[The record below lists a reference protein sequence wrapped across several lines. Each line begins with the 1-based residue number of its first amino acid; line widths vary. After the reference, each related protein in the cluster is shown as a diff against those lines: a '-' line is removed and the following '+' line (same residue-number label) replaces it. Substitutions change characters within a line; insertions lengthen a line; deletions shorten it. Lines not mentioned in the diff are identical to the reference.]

1 MMQFILPKQ
10 LNLSSFEK
18 YIASAQE
25 SNHFTNYGEA
35 VQALEAR
42 ARKMLKI
49 DESKSVIAVVNGATA
64 LNVIIHA
71 FERKD
76 VKPLRTLTQDFT
88 FPSAAQGSAEGS
100 LVCDLNSD
108 FNIDLVDFE
117 YAYAVD
123 IIIVTNIF
131 GHLQDINFLVEFAK
145 QHNKYLVFDNAATPY
160 SFYEGKNSC
169 NFGNA
174 SFVSLHHT
182 KPLGFGE
189 GGLVIIDSE
198 YEEEARAAVNFGWD
212 KDKNFNERGGN
223 CKMSEISAASILQW
237 WDQFDIDDL
246 AEKYRN
252 NYYNK
257 RYELANAKGK
267 FYKHHGNDFFP
278 SCLPFIYENPIFLPE
293 DAMKYYK
300 PLVGLPNSKYIYDRI
315 VCYGLAEDWYVQ

>member
-10 LNLSSFEK
+10 LDISSFEK

-25 SNHFTNYGEA
+25 SNHFSNYGEA

-100 LVCDLNSD
+100 LVCDLNND

-145 QHNKYLVFDNAATPY
+145 QHNKYLIFDNAATPY

-198 YEEEARAAVNFGWD
+198 YEAEARAAVNFGWD

-257 RYELANAKGK
+257 RYELANKKGK
-267 FYKHHGNDFFP
+267 YYKHHGEDFFP
-278 SCLPFIYENPIFLPE
+278 SCLPFIHEDIMIFLPE
-293 DAMKYYK
+293 GAMKYYK
-300 PLVGLPNSKYIYDRI
+300 PLVGLPNSKFIYDRI
-315 VCYGLAEDWYVQ
+315 VCYGLAEDWYV

>member
-1 MMQFILPKQ
+1 MTQFILPKQ
-10 LNLSSFEK
+10 LDISSFEK

-123 IIIVTNIF
+123 IIIVTNVF
-131 GHLQDINFLVEFAK
+131 GHLQEINFLVEFAK
-145 QHNKYLVFDNAATPY
+145 QHNKYLIFDNAATPY

-278 SCLPFIYENPIFLPE
+278 SCLPFIHENPIFLPE

>member
-1 MMQFILPKQ
+1 MTQFILPKQ

-108 FNIDLVDFE
+108 FNIDLIDFE
-117 YAYAVD
+117 YTYAVD
-123 IIIVTNIF
+123 IIIATNVF

-145 QHNKYLVFDNAATPY
+145 HHNKYLIFDNAATPY
-160 SFYEGKNSC
+160 SFYDGKNSC

-252 NYYNK
+252 NYFNK
-257 RYELANAKGK
+257 R
-267 FYKHHGNDFFP
+267 
-278 SCLPFIYENPIFLPE
+278 
-293 DAMKYYK
+293 
-300 PLVGLPNSKYIYDRI
+300 
-315 VCYGLAEDWYVQ
+315 